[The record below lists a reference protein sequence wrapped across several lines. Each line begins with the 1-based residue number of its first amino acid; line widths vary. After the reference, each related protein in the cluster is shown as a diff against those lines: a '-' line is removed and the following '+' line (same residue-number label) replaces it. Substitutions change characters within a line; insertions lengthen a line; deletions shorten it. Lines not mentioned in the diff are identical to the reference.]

1 MATVKEYLE
10 KINAVIANGE
20 FKDNWESLSK
30 FKTPGWYQAGR
41 FGIFIHWGCYSVA
54 ACQSEW
60 YPRLM
65 YLPKEK
71 SCKHKNETYGKN
83 FEYRQLVEKFNPD
96 RYNADEWA
104 ALFKMS
110 GAKYVMPVGEH
121 HDGIKMY
128 ESDLNRWNMAALPP
142 HRDFCRELH
151 EACDR
156 QGLGFLISSH
166 RAEHYWFMNGAR
178 KYFPDSEALG
188 EEYRDLYGPCAL
200 TPGGSINHDDITL
213 TATTEWL
220 EDWLASSC
228 EMVDK
233 NKPLGVF
240 FDWWIQ
246 KPEFRPYMKKFLA
259 YYYNCAKEWGFE
271 PAVFYKW
278 GSAMKDC
285 AIFDV
290 ERGQIDGIS
299 TNLWQCDVAK
309 SKWPEVKE
317 IDGISTNLWQCDT
330 AIAKNSWSYTDGNE
344 FKTPYEV
351 ITNLIDVV
359 SKNGCLML
367 NVGPKADGTICEE
380 EKNVLLQIGE
390 WMKCN
395 GEAIYDC
402 HPFDVYGE
410 GKQKSYGSFKEDIQY
425 SIEDYRFTYRA
436 GSIYVF
442 PMSAKAR
449 DRFEIKRLKF
459 GNEGSIRY
467 EIKGIELLGQNTNVV
482 WKQDE
487 HSLIIKTEKTVCADL
502 PLCFKISI
510 D

>member
-1 MATVKEYLE
+1 MVTVKEYLA
-10 KINAVIANGE
+10 KIDEVIANGE

-30 FKTPGWYQAGR
+30 FKMPKWYQEGR

-65 YLPKEK
+65 YLPDEK
-71 SCKHKNETYGKN
+71 SCKHKNETYGEN
-83 FEYRQLVEKFNPD
+83 FEYRQLVEMFNPD
-96 RYNADEWA
+96 KFNADEWA
-104 ALFKMS
+104 ELFRKS

-121 HDGIKMY
+121 HDGVKMY
-128 ESDLNRWNMAALPP
+128 ESDLNRWNMMALAP
-142 HRDFCRELH
+142 HRDFSKELH

-178 KYFPDSEALG
+178 KNFPDSEALN

-200 TPGGSINHDDITL
+200 APDGSMNDRDKGM
-213 TATTEWL
+213 TATQEWL

-233 NKPLGVF
+233 NKPLALF
-240 FDWWIQ
+240 FDWWVQ
-246 KPEFRPYMKKFLA
+246 QFEFRPFMKKFIA
-259 YYYNCAKEWGFE
+259 YYYNRAIEWGIE

-278 GSAMKDC
+278 GSVMNGC
-285 AIFDV
+285 AVFDV

-299 TNLWQCDVAK
+299 PV
-309 SKWPEVKE
+309 
-317 IDGISTNLWQCDT
+317 LWQCDT
-330 AIAKNSWSYTDGNE
+330 AIAKNSWGYTENNK

-359 SKNGCLML
+359 SKNGCYML
-367 NVGPKADGTICEE
+367 NVGPKADGTICDE
-380 EKNVLLQIGE
+380 EKEVLLSIGE
-390 WMKCN
+390 WMKAN

-402 HPFDVYGE
+402 RPFEVYGE
-410 GKQKSYGSFKEDIQY
+410 GSPKKYGSFKESQKY
-425 SIEDYRFTYRA
+425 TLKDYRFTYKP

-442 PMSAKAR
+442 TMADKPRKN
-449 DRFEIKRLKF
+449 FEIKKLRF
-459 GNEGSIRY
+459 GCEGGIRY
-467 EIKGIELLGQNTNVV
+467 NITGVEILGQNVAVNWVQNDNCLTLTTGDNVGGG
-482 WKQDE
+482 
-487 HSLIIKTEKTVCADL
+487 L
-502 PLCFKISI
+502 PVCFKVMV

>member
-1 MATVKEYLE
+1 MITVKEYLA
-10 KINAVIANGE
+10 IIDDVIANGE

-30 FKTPGWYQAGR
+30 FKMPGWYQSGR

-65 YLPKEK
+65 YLPNEK
-71 SCKHKNETYGKN
+71 SCKHKNEKYGEN
-83 FEYRQLVEKFNPD
+83 FEYRQLVEMFNPD
-96 RYNADEWA
+96 KFDADEWA
-104 ALFKMS
+104 ELFKKS

-121 HDGIKMY
+121 HDGVKMY
-128 ESDLNRWNMAALPP
+128 ESDLNRWNMMALAP
-142 HRDFCRELH
+142 HRSFSQELH

-166 RAEHYWFMNGAR
+166 RAEHYWFLNSAR
-178 KYFPDSEALG
+178 KNFPNSEALG

-200 TPGGSINHDDITL
+200 APDGSMNDSDKGM

-233 NKPLGVF
+233 NKPLAMF
-240 FDWWIQ
+240 FDWWVQ
-246 KPEFRPYMKKFLA
+246 QLEFRPYMKKFIA
-259 YYYNCAKEWGFE
+259 YYYNRAKEWGIE

-278 GSAMKDC
+278 GSVMQGC
-285 AIFDV
+285 AVFDV

-299 TNLWQCDVAK
+299 PV
-309 SKWPEVKE
+309 
-317 IDGISTNLWQCDT
+317 LWQCDT
-330 AIAKNSWSYTDGNE
+330 AIAKNSWGYTDGNN

-359 SKNGCLML
+359 SKNGCYML
-367 NVGPKADGTICEE
+367 NVGPKADGTICGE
-380 EKNVLLQIGE
+380 EKNVLLRIGE
-390 WMKCN
+390 WMKMN

-402 HPFDVYGE
+402 HPFTVYGE
-410 GKQKSYGSFKEDIQY
+410 GKQKNYGSFKENLRYTDK
-425 SIEDYRFTYRA
+425 DYRFTYRA

-442 PMSAKAR
+442 PMSIKAR
-449 DRFEIKRLKF
+449 CTFEIKMLKF
-459 GNEGSIRY
+459 GNEGGIRY
-467 EIKGIELLGQNTNVV
+467 GIKKAELLGYENEVK
-482 WKQDE
+482 WSQDNSALTLTLE
-487 HSLIIKTEKTVCADL
+487 NAVKCDL
-502 PLCFKISI
+502 PLCFKISV